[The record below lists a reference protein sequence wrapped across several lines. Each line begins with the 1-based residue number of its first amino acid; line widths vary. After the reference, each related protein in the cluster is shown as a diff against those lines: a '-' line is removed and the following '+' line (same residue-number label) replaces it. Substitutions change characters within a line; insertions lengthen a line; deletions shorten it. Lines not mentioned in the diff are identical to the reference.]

1 MLNMIIIITE
11 SVRETECLVLQN
23 TDALK
28 EGNGM
33 ANSVDPDQIAPLGA
47 I

>member
-1 MLNMIIIITE
+1 MPNIIIITE
-11 SVRETECLVLQN
+11 SVREMECLVLQY

-28 EGNGM
+28 EVNGI
-33 ANSVDPDQIAPLGA
+33 ANIVDPGQIAPLGA